1 MQTGTIKFYNELK
14 GFGFIAPSNFG
25 VDVFVHRTAL
35 DRAGIES
42 LQSGDRVSFET
53 KIDRHGKA
61 PMAVNIAVL
70 KDAA

>member
-1 MQTGTIKFYNELK
+1 MQTGVIKFWNGFK

-25 VDVFVHRTAL
+25 PDVFLHRSAL

-53 KIDRHGKA
+53 RIDTRGKA